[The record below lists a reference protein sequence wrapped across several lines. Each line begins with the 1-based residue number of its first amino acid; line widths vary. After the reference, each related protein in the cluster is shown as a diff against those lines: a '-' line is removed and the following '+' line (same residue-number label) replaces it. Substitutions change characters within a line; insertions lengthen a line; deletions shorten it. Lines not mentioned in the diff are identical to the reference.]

1 MRLWFDGGGDVG
13 LAPCS
18 LQQGVVVEEPAVVGP
33 RHAGE
38 DVLGHVAVK
47 CPRVELQSVEQTER
61 LAAGLNFLGGKTGE
75 EGKGRKGTKGGESD

>member
-13 LAPCS
+13 LAPCG
-18 LQQGVVVEEPAVVGP
+18 LQQGVVVEQAAVVGP

-47 CPRVELQSVEQTER
+47 CPGVGLQSVKQTER

-75 EGKGRKGTKGGESD
+75 EGKGRKGTKGGDGD

>member
-18 LQQGVVVEEPAVVGP
+18 LQQGVVVEQPAVVGP

-47 CPRVELQSVEQTER
+47 CPRVELQSVKQTER

-75 EGKGRKGTKGGESD
+75 EGKGRKGTKGGDSD